1 MNAPDIATTSTIET
15 RAIPNTVVFS
25 FVKALASELSH
36 GTVELPSVPDIVIK
50 LQRTLSD
57 ENVTNETVVRVVGS
71 EPMLAARLMKMA
83 NSAALNTSGRTI
95 ADLRMAVA
103 RVGFNIVRSAA
114 LSFAVEQLKRVEEFR
129 HVEDS
134 LDVLWK
140 ESVQIAAMSHVI
152 ARRFS
157 SLNGDTA
164 LLAGLMHNV
173 GRIYI
178 LTRASKHPKLFS
190 DRLTY
195 ESIVRDWH
203 ANVAKALLENW
214 KIAEEIVDA
223 VGSYEDLDR
232 EQRGPVTLTDVLAV
246 AKLVERNR
254 SGSELVSADDT
265 LTKGLR
271 RLQLSLRDCTT
282 VLDESAEEIAALK
295 SALGG

>member
-1 MNAPDIATTSTIET
+1 MSPPDTATTSTIET

-25 FVKALASELSH
+25 FVKALAAELSQ
-36 GTVELPSVPDIVIK
+36 GQVELPSVPDIVLK

-57 ENVTNETVVRVVGS
+57 DNVTNDIVVRVVGS
-71 EPMLAARLMKMA
+71 EPMLAGKLLTMA
-83 NSAALNTSGRTI
+83 NSAALNTSGRAI

-114 LSFAVEQLKRVEEFR
+114 LSFAVDQLRKAAEFR
-129 HVEDS
+129 DVEDK

-203 ANVAKALLENW
+203 SNVAKALLENW
-214 KIAEEIVDA
+214 KIADEIVEA
-223 VGSYEDLDR
+223 VGSYEDMDR

-254 SGSELVSADDT
+254 SGRELVSTDDT

-271 RLQLSLRDCTT
+271 RLQLSLRDCTS
-282 VLDESAEEIAALK
+282 VLDESAEEITALK

>member
-1 MNAPDIATTSTIET
+1 MSAPDIATTSTIET

-25 FVKALASELSH
+25 FVKALAAELSQ
-36 GTVELPSVPDIVIK
+36 GQVELPSVPDIVIK

-57 ENVTNETVVRVVGS
+57 DNVTNETVVRVLGS
-71 EPMLAARLMKMA
+71 EPMLAARLMNMA
-83 NSAALNTSGRTI
+83 NSAALNTSGRQI

-103 RVGFNIVRSAA
+103 RVGFNIVRSAG
-114 LSFAVEQLKRVEEFR
+114 LSFAIAQLKKVEEFR
-129 HVEDS
+129 HVES
-134 LDVLWK
+134 ALDVLWK

-178 LTRASKHPKLFS
+178 LTRASKHPKLFG

-214 KIAEEIVDA
+214 KIAEEIVEA
-223 VGSYEDLDR
+223 VGSYEDMDR

-254 SGSELVSADDT
+254 DGSELAAPDDT
-265 LTKGLR
+265 LIKGLR
-271 RLQLSLRDCTT
+271 RLQLSLRDCTK

-295 SALGG
+295 TALGG